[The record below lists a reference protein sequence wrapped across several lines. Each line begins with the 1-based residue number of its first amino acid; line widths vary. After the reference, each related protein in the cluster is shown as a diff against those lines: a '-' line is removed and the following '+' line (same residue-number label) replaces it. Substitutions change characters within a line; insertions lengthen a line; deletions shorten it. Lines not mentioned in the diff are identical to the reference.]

1 MAARYAGFAT
11 ACHSTLQISTF
22 RNNNVADDQIHEAT
36 AVLELLTRGHITYG
50 WVSDFFCETY
60 KYTAA
65 ARNLYL

>member
-50 WVSDFFCETY
+50 
-60 KYTAA
+60 
-65 ARNLYL
+65 